1 MKKYMLQ
8 TLIPLIKVYVVDNA
22 YFYEEVLLFK
32 GFFSPIK
39 FLISALKTFKL
50 LFKRNSYK
58 KL

>member
-1 MKKYMLQ
+1 MLQ

-39 FLISALKTFKL
+39 FLISALKIFKL